1 MTIFQLETTR
11 DAMYQILRTFERFLS
26 FLSIAL
32 RGIRALARA
41 DNQFQC
47 DICAKAVTYGGA
59 FSSRDQILADI
70 AALIVIRSKLIN

>member
-11 DAMYQILRTFERFLS
+11 DAPILRTFERFLS

-41 DNQFQC
+41 DNQF
-47 DICAKAVTYGGA
+47 
-59 FSSRDQILADI
+59 
-70 AALIVIRSKLIN
+70 

>member
-11 DAMYQILRTFERFLS
+11 DAMYQILRTFER

-70 AALIVIRSKLIN
+70 AALIVIRSKQIN